1 MLQAIEAEISPDGQV
16 TLLEPV
22 HLAQRSRAVVTIL
35 APIDETAPK
44 RGSAAALLSVL
55 DSPEFVSAQP
65 GDPDRME
72 REIAANRA
80 WGESLDRVR

>member
-16 TLLEPV
+16 TLLEPL
-22 HLAQRSRAVVTIL
+22 HLAQRTRAVVTIL
-35 APIDETAPK
+35 TPIDEACPK

-55 DSPEFVSAQP
+55 DRPESAGAQP
-65 GDPDRME
+65 GDPERME

-80 WGESLDRVR
+80 WGD

>member
-22 HLAQRSRAVVTIL
+22 HLAHRARAVVTIL

-44 RGSAAALLSVL
+44 RGSAAALLSIL
-55 DSPEFVSAQP
+55 DCPELAGAVP

-72 REIAANRA
+72 REIAANRDA
-80 WGESLDRVR
+80 WGD

>member
-44 RGSAAALLSVL
+44 RGSTAALLSVL
-55 DSPEFVSAQP
+55 DSPEFASAKP

-72 REIAANRA
+72 REIAANRDA
-80 WGESLDRVR
+80 WGD

>member
-1 MLQAIEAEISPDGQV
+1 MLQAIEAEISPDGKV

-35 APIDETAPK
+35 APIDEAAPK
-44 RGSAAALLSVL
+44 RGSAAALLGVL
-55 DSPEFVSAQP
+55 DSPELTSATP

-72 REIAANRA
+72 REIAANREA
-80 WGESLDRVR
+80 WGD

>member
-22 HLAQRSRAVVTIL
+22 HLARWSRAVVTIL
-35 APIDETAPK
+35 APIDETARK
-44 RGSAAALLSVL
+44 RGSAAALLSIL
-55 DSPEFVSAQP
+55 DRSEFADAVP
-65 GDPDRME
+65 GDPERME

-80 WGESLDRVR
+80 WGD

>member
-55 DSPEFVSAQP
+55 DSAEFASAEP
-65 GDPDRME
+65 GDPERME
-72 REIAANRA
+72 REIAANRDA
-80 WGESLDRVR
+80 WGD

>member
-35 APIDETAPK
+35 APIDETGPK

-55 DSPEFVSAQP
+55 DSPEFANAKP
-65 GDPDRME
+65 GDPERME
-72 REIAANRA
+72 REISVNRA
-80 WGESLDRVR
+80 WGD

>member
-44 RGSAAALLSVL
+44 CGSAEALLSVL
-55 DSPEFVSAQP
+55 DSPGFASAEP
-65 GDPDRME
+65 GDSERME
-72 REIAANRA
+72 REIAANRED
-80 WGESLDRVR
+80 WGD

>member
-1 MLQAIEAEISPDGQV
+1 MLQAIEAEISPDGKV

-55 DSPEFVSAQP
+55 DSPEFASAKP

-72 REIAANRA
+72 REIAANRDA
-80 WGESLDRVR
+80 WGN

>member
-35 APIDETAPK
+35 APIDETVPK

-55 DSPEFVSAQP
+55 DGPELATAKP
-65 GDPDRME
+65 GNPDLME

-80 WGESLDRVR
+80 WGD

>member
-44 RGSAAALLSVL
+44 RGSVAALLRVL
-55 DSPEFVSAQP
+55 DGPELASAEP
-65 GDPDRME
+65 GDPERME

-80 WGESLDRVR
+80 

>member
-1 MLQAIEAEISPDGQV
+1 MPQAIEAEISPDGQV

-35 APIDETAPK
+35 GPLDETAPK
-44 RGSAAALLSVL
+44 RGSAAALLRVL
-55 DSPEFVSAQP
+55 DSPELASEKP
-65 GDPDRME
+65 GNPDRME

-80 WGESLDRVR
+80 WGD